1 MRKIIISFCILFAAL
16 SLQAQ
21 SVNGIR
27 IDGGNTPILVYLGGN
42 QICLPT
48 TTCFI
53 ANLNPGHYTVE
64 VFATRFTR
72 AGERVWKGEKLYKD
86 LVYFDG
92 RGVTE
97 IWVDGRD
104 NMRPERPGRPEQGE
118 HRPGYGYNRVMNDQL
133 FQTFYKEMKNEPFKD
148 DRMKLL
154 NAALAGSD
162 FTSAQCLQLTK
173 LYTFDD
179 DRMEIMKIMYP
190 RIVDKEAF
198 FTVINTLTFSSS
210 KEKMKDFFMVTATLT
225 FSKNK
230 TQMNDFIREYEGR

>member
-64 VFATRFTR
+64 VFATHFTR

-210 KEKMKDFFMVTATLT
+210 KEKMKDFIIGYG
-225 FSKNK
+225 K
-230 TQMNDFIREYEGR
+230 R

>member
-104 NMRPERPGRPEQGE
+104 NMRPERPGRPDQGE

-198 FTVINTLTFSSS
+198 FTVINTLTFGSS
-210 KEKMKDFFMVTATLT
+210 KEKMKDFIIGYG
-225 FSKNK
+225 K
-230 TQMNDFIREYEGR
+230 R

>member
-53 ANLNPGHYTVE
+53 AKLNPGHYTVE

-86 LVYFDG
+86 FVYFDG

-210 KEKMKDFFMVTATLT
+210 KEKMKDFIIGYG
-225 FSKNK
+225 K
-230 TQMNDFIREYEGR
+230 R

>member
-16 SLQAQ
+16 SLQAL

-104 NMRPERPGRPEQGE
+104 NMRPERPSRPEQGE

-198 FTVINTLTFSSS
+198 FTVINTLTFGSS
-210 KEKMKDFFMVTATLT
+210 KEKMKDFIIGYG
-225 FSKNK
+225 K
-230 TQMNDFIREYEGR
+230 R

>member
-1 MRKIIISFCILFAAL
+1 MRKVIIRFCILFAAL

-92 RGVTE
+92 RGVKE

-104 NMRPERPGRPEQGE
+104 NIRPERPGRPEQGE

-210 KEKMKDFFMVTATLT
+210 KEKMKDFIIGYG
-225 FSKNK
+225 K
-230 TQMNDFIREYEGR
+230 R

>member
-42 QICLPT
+42 QISLPT

-179 DRMEIMKIMYP
+179 DRMEIMKMMYP

-198 FTVINTLTFSSS
+198 FTVIATLTFSSN
-210 KEKMKDFFMVTATLT
+210 KDEM
-225 FSKNK
+225 NK
-230 TQMNDFIREYEGR
+230 FVQNYGRR

>member
-210 KEKMKDFFMVTATLT
+210 K
-225 FSKNK
+225 
-230 TQMNDFIREYEGR
+230 

>member
-48 TTCFI
+48 TTCFK

-210 KEKMKDFFMVTATLT
+210 KEKMKDFIIGYG
-225 FSKNK
+225 K
-230 TQMNDFIREYEGR
+230 R

>member
-1 MRKIIISFCILFAAL
+1 MRKIRISFCILFAAL

-210 KEKMKDFFMVTATLT
+210 KEKMKDFIIGYG
-225 FSKNK
+225 K
-230 TQMNDFIREYEGR
+230 R

>member
-42 QICLPT
+42 QICLP

-210 KEKMKDFFMVTATLT
+210 KEKMKDFIIGYG
-225 FSKNK
+225 K
-230 TQMNDFIREYEGR
+230 R

>member
-1 MRKIIISFCILFAAL
+1 MGKIIISFCILFAAL

-210 KEKMKDFFMVTATLT
+210 KEKMKDFIIGYG
-225 FSKNK
+225 K
-230 TQMNDFIREYEGR
+230 R

>member
-92 RGVTE
+92 RGVKE

-104 NMRPERPGRPEQGE
+104 NIRPERPGRPDQGE

-210 KEKMKDFFMVTATLT
+210 KEKMKDFMIGYG
-225 FSKNK
+225 K
-230 TQMNDFIREYEGR
+230 R

>member
-162 FTSAQCLQLTK
+162 FTSAQFLQLTK

-210 KEKMKDFFMVTATLT
+210 KEKMKDFIIGYG
-225 FSKNK
+225 K
-230 TQMNDFIREYEGR
+230 R

>member
-21 SVNGIR
+21 SVKGIR

-86 LVYFDG
+86 FVYFDG
-92 RGVTE
+92 RGVKE

-104 NMRPERPGRPEQGE
+104 NMRPERPGRPDQGE

-210 KEKMKDFFMVTATLT
+210 KEKMKDFMIGYG
-225 FSKNK
+225 K
-230 TQMNDFIREYEGR
+230 R

>member
-92 RGVTE
+92 RGVKE

-104 NMRPERPGRPEQGE
+104 NIRPERPGRPDQGE
-118 HRPGYGYNRVMNDQL
+118 NRPGYGYNRVMNDQL

-210 KEKMKDFFMVTATLT
+210 KEKMKDFIIGYG
-225 FSKNK
+225 K
-230 TQMNDFIREYEGR
+230 R

>member
-1 MRKIIISFCILFAAL
+1 MREIIISFCILFAAL

-198 FTVINTLTFSSS
+198 FTVINTLTFGSS
-210 KEKMKDFFMVTATLT
+210 KEKMKDFIIGYG
-225 FSKNK
+225 K
-230 TQMNDFIREYEGR
+230 R

>member
-64 VFATRFTR
+64 VFATRCTR

-210 KEKMKDFFMVTATLT
+210 KEKMKDFIIGYG
-225 FSKNK
+225 K
-230 TQMNDFIREYEGR
+230 R

>member
-86 LVYFDG
+86 FVYFDG
-92 RGVTE
+92 RGVKE

-104 NMRPERPGRPEQGE
+104 NIRPERPGRPDQGE
-118 HRPGYGYNRVMNDQL
+118 HRPGYGHNRVMNDQL

-154 NAALAGSD
+154 NVALAGSD

-210 KEKMKDFFMVTATLT
+210 KEKMKDFMIGYG
-225 FSKNK
+225 K
-230 TQMNDFIREYEGR
+230 R

>member
-104 NMRPERPGRPEQGE
+104 NMRPESPSRPEQGE

-198 FTVINTLTFSSS
+198 FTVINTLTFGSS
-210 KEKMKDFFMVTATLT
+210 KEKMKDFIIGYG
-225 FSKNK
+225 K
-230 TQMNDFIREYEGR
+230 R

>member
-42 QICLPT
+42 QICLPTT

-104 NMRPERPGRPEQGE
+104 NMRPERPSRPEQGE

-198 FTVINTLTFSSS
+198 FTVINTLTFGSS
-210 KEKMKDFFMVTATLT
+210 KEKMKDFIIGYG
-225 FSKNK
+225 K
-230 TQMNDFIREYEGR
+230 R

>member
-118 HRPGYGYNRVMNDQL
+118 HRPGYGYNRVMTDQL
-133 FQTFYKEMKNEPFKD
+133 FPTFYTEMKNEPFKD

-210 KEKMKDFFMVTATLT
+210 KEKMKDFIIGYG
-225 FSKNK
+225 K
-230 TQMNDFIREYEGR
+230 R

>member
-27 IDGGNTPILVYLGGN
+27 IDGGDTPILVYLGGN

-104 NMRPERPGRPEQGE
+104 NMRPERPSRPEQGE

-210 KEKMKDFFMVTATLT
+210 KEKMKDFIIGYG
-225 FSKNK
+225 K
-230 TQMNDFIREYEGR
+230 R

>member
-92 RGVTE
+92 RGVKE

-104 NMRPERPGRPEQGE
+104 NIRPERPGRPDQGE

-210 KEKMKDFFMVTATLT
+210 KEKMKDFIIGYG
-225 FSKNK
+225 K
-230 TQMNDFIREYEGR
+230 R

>member
-27 IDGGNTPILVYLGGN
+27 IDGGNTPILVSLGGN

-210 KEKMKDFFMVTATLT
+210 KEKMKDFIIGYG
-225 FSKNK
+225 K
-230 TQMNDFIREYEGR
+230 R

>member
-190 RIVDKEAF
+190 RIVDKEDF

-210 KEKMKDFFMVTATLT
+210 KEKMKDFIIGYG
-225 FSKNK
+225 K
-230 TQMNDFIREYEGR
+230 R

>member
-53 ANLNPGHYTVE
+53 ANLNPGHYTIE

-210 KEKMKDFFMVTATLT
+210 KEKMKDFIIGYG
-225 FSKNK
+225 K
-230 TQMNDFIREYEGR
+230 R

>member
-92 RGVTE
+92 RGVKE

-104 NMRPERPGRPEQGE
+104 NIRPERPGRPEQGE

-210 KEKMKDFFMVTATLT
+210 KEKMKDFMIGYG
-225 FSKNK
+225 K
-230 TQMNDFIREYEGR
+230 R

>member
-1 MRKIIISFCILFAAL
+1 MREIIISFCILFAAL

-27 IDGGNTPILVYLGGN
+27 IDGGYTPILVYLGGN

-198 FTVINTLTFSSS
+198 FTVINTLTFGSS
-210 KEKMKDFFMVTATLT
+210 KEKMKDFIIGYG
-225 FSKNK
+225 K
-230 TQMNDFIREYEGR
+230 R

>member
-92 RGVTE
+92 KGVTE

-210 KEKMKDFFMVTATLT
+210 KEKMKDFIIGYG
-225 FSKNK
+225 K
-230 TQMNDFIREYEGR
+230 R

>member
-86 LVYFDG
+86 FVYFDG

-210 KEKMKDFFMVTATLT
+210 KEKMKDF
-225 FSKNK
+225 
-230 TQMNDFIREYEGR
+230 IREYEGR

>member
-27 IDGGNTPILVYLGGN
+27 IDGGNNPILVYLGGN

-210 KEKMKDFFMVTATLT
+210 KEKMKDFIIGYG
-225 FSKNK
+225 K
-230 TQMNDFIREYEGR
+230 R

>member
-104 NMRPERPGRPEQGE
+104 NMRPERPSRPEQGE

-133 FQTFYKEMKNEPFKD
+133 FQTFYKEMKNEPSKD

-210 KEKMKDFFMVTATLT
+210 KEKMKDFIIGYG
-225 FSKNK
+225 K
-230 TQMNDFIREYEGR
+230 R

>member
-92 RGVTE
+92 RGVKE

-104 NMRPERPGRPEQGE
+104 NIRPERPGRPDQGE

-198 FTVINTLTFSSS
+198 FTVINTLTFGSS
-210 KEKMKDFFMVTATLT
+210 KEKMKDFIIGYG
-225 FSKNK
+225 K
-230 TQMNDFIREYEGR
+230 R

>member
-92 RGVTE
+92 RGGTE

-210 KEKMKDFFMVTATLT
+210 KEKMKDFIIGYG
-225 FSKNK
+225 K
-230 TQMNDFIREYEGR
+230 R

>member
-72 AGERVWKGEKLYKD
+72 AGERVWKGDKLYKD

-92 RGVTE
+92 RGVKE

-210 KEKMKDFFMVTATLT
+210 KEKMKDFIIGYG
-225 FSKNK
+225 K
-230 TQMNDFIREYEGR
+230 R

>member
-16 SLQAQ
+16 SLKAQ

-64 VFATRFTR
+64 VFASRFTR

-86 LVYFDG
+86 FVYFDG
-92 RGVTE
+92 RGVKE

-104 NMRPERPGRPEQGE
+104 NMRPERPGRPDQGE

-210 KEKMKDFFMVTATLT
+210 KEKMKDFMIGYG
-225 FSKNK
+225 K
-230 TQMNDFIREYEGR
+230 R

>member
-104 NMRPERPGRPEQGE
+104 NMRPERPGRPEQVE

-210 KEKMKDFFMVTATLT
+210 KEKMKDFIIGYG
-225 FSKNK
+225 K
-230 TQMNDFIREYEGR
+230 R

>member
-48 TTCFI
+48 STCFI

-210 KEKMKDFFMVTATLT
+210 KEKMKDFIIGYG
-225 FSKNK
+225 K
-230 TQMNDFIREYEGR
+230 R